1 MAFPSDS
8 EGLNEQYLQLLDG
21 VSFVPGL
28 LLMALLPAVCEEL
41 MYRGYMFTAFK
52 NKMSIPKA
60 VVIVSLLFGVSH
72 MSMIKILPTAVLGA
86 ALAYMIYK
94 SGSIVTSALIHFLNN
109 ALAVVML
116 YYGDKISFLNDES
129 LGVPVL
135 VTMFVIALV
144 GIPVGVLL
152 LRGSK
157 KGIEEG

>member
-1 MAFPSDS
+1 
-8 EGLNEQYLQLLDG
+8 
-21 VSFVPGL
+21 
-28 LLMALLPAVCEEL
+28 

-60 VVIVSLLFGVSH
+60 IVIVSLLFGVSH

-94 SGSIVTSALIHFLNN
+94 SGSIVTSVIIHFLNN

-116 YYGDKISFLNDES
+116 YYGDKISFLNDDS

-135 VTMFVIALV
+135 VTMFVIALI